1 MEEQINLNV
10 EQSIDINVNDD
21 ITVHIYRSHQGYVL
35 DTYSVADGSHSS
47 TETIWEDE
55 YKDDDEDRIILFK
68 DDDEDRITLF
78 TDVLINEFHV
88 DPRSLT
94 IISTCQLLDDLGH
107 KLSLYVVLEEA
118 LTTLSYVNPH
128 VYGFKH
134 KLQYE
139 DEANIKKALES
150 LPCPINTRKL
160 RKKDI
165 KEIFEECSKVFDSYD
180 TLGEWNNEADQEW
193 WEVLEKEALAHGC
206 AYYEDED

>member
-1 MEEQINLNV
+1 MEEQVNLTV

-21 ITVHIYRSHQGYVL
+21 ITVHIYRSPQGSVL
-35 DTYSVADGSHSS
+35 DTYSVADGSHIS

-55 YKDDDEDRIILFK
+55 YKDKADIDPEDEDERVSLFV
-68 DDDEDRITLF
+68 
-78 TDVLINEFHV
+78 DVLTNEFRV

-94 IISTCQLLDDLGH
+94 IISTCQLLDDLSP
-107 KLSLYVVLEEA
+107 KLSPYAVLDEA
-118 LTTLSYVNPH
+118 FTTLYYVNPH

-139 DEANIKKALES
+139 DEANIKESLEG

-180 TLGEWNNEADQEW
+180 TLGEWNNDADQEW
-193 WEVLEKEALAHGC
+193 WAVLEKEALAHGC
-206 AYYEDED
+206 TYYEDED